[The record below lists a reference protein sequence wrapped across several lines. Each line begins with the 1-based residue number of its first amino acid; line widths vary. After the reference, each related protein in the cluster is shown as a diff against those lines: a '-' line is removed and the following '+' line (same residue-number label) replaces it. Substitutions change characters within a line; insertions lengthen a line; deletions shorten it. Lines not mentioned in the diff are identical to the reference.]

1 MIFWEKR
8 RDQKHVASFDTRN
21 PSGLMRREK
30 TDIPAE
36 RLAGFSSNV
45 AADGYGTCIL
55 FHIPRNWVERLLSTC
70 HRAAMSYRRAF
81 AALLFVLGSRPLS
94 PDHKR
99 TLILGMGSV

>member
-45 AADGYGTCIL
+45 AANGYGACIL
-55 FHIPRNWVERLLSTC
+55 FHIPRNWVERLVLVC
-70 HRAAMSYRRAF
+70 HG
-81 AALLFVLGSRPLS
+81 AALSNRWTSATLVFVLGSRLLS
-94 PDHKR
+94 PDHK
-99 TLILGMGSV
+99 GP